1 MEFVA
6 LSTID
11 IHNLHMEF
19 MSPCINNITM
29 TVYAL
34 TPVGSCLLMRY
45 MAGITVKLMFGIGRD
60 INLNGSLNLLWRRCK
75 FFYIYSLFSNHPN
88 PYLIAP
94 VKKEALLP
102 FRPQIF
108 SAVAVA
114 I

>member
-6 LSTID
+6 ISTID

-45 MAGITVKLMFGIGRD
+45 MAGITVKLMFGIGRY
-60 INLNGSLNLLWRRCK
+60 INLYSSLNLLWRRCK
-75 FFYIYSLFSNHPN
+75 VFNIQSLFFNHLS
-88 PYLIAP
+88 PYLITP
-94 VKKEALLP
+94 VTI
-102 FRPQIF
+102 QT
-108 SAVAVA
+108 
-114 I
+114 